1 MADRRLIFR
10 YDQEGDILYIDQC
23 PPYAEQESEEIG
35 DEIVARLNPDSGAI
49 ENLEILFF
57 SRRLIANEKI
67 ELPIEMDLRLA
78 S

>member
-1 MADRRLIFR
+1 MLFNSGREKIT
-10 YDQEGDILYIDQC
+10 LYIDQC
-23 PPYAEQESEEIG
+23 PPYAEQKSEEIG
-35 DEIVARLNPDSGAI
+35 NEIVARLNPDSGAV

-57 SRRLIANEKI
+57 SKQLNANEKI